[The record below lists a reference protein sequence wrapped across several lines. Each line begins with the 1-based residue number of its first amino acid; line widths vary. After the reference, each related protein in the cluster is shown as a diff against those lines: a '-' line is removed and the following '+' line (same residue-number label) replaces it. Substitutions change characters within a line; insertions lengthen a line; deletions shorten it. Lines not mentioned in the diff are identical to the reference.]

1 MKWLVVDDDSV
12 LRSGLTTL
20 LSQLESGSTVL
31 ETDDVEHGL
40 RLAQEHP
47 DLTAVV
53 VDLQASCMHGAAGL
67 QDLVQASLPIPVIV
81 LSSSENPED
90 IIDALTCG
98 ARGYLPKSAS
108 PHTIQSA
115 LRLIL
120 GGDVYVPPLL
130 LRGAHTFGAS
140 KPWAGAAMPQVMLT
154 SRQRTVLQLL
164 CGGLSNKAICHRLDL
179 SEKTVKA
186 HVSNIF
192 RSLHVANRTQA
203 TRAALD
209 AGLIDSSSAP
219 ATAKGVAHWVRLA
232 S

>member
-20 LSQLESGSTVL
+20 LSQLESGSIVL
-31 ETDDVEHGL
+31 ETDDVDRALHL
-40 RLAQEHP
+40 TQEHP
-47 DLTAVV
+47 DLTAIV
-53 VDLQASCMHGAAGL
+53 VDLQATGMHGAASL
-67 QDLVQASLPIPVIV
+67 QDLVQLSLRIPVIV

-90 IIDALTCG
+90 VIDALTCG

-120 GGDVYVPPLL
+120 GGDIYVPPLL
-130 LRGAHTFGAS
+130 LRGAHTLGAS
-140 KPWAGAAMPQVMLT
+140 KPWGGPAVTQTPLT

-164 CGGLSNKAICHRLDL
+164 SGGLSNKAICHRLDL

-209 AGLIDSSSAP
+209 AGLIDLSAAP
-219 ATAKGVAHWVRLA
+219 ASVKREAQWERLA